1 MNWMKD
7 WIFFFLSFFLS
18 TNREPP
24 LTFLEPNFSNFPC
37 EATTKRSVARGRGVD
52 GQEFH
57 RWKRGDRIRIAER
70 AIGQSKS
77 VIRRLHWSATTSV
90 CDDFSARWPIENG
103 PGLIVTQNSV
113 VLFFYI
119 YFLLTAG
126 LFFLIATDENV
137 TRRAIWFGDAVLRPF
152 PLWCSRNVADLGNSI
167 QRGTSETA
175 ANTESNSVDINHVP
189 PPQKKK
195 YPFFFFLFFLS
206 FCMKMNRKTL
216 QGTVEAIVSDD
227 AAKFNAEFNCGRR
240 RDGDR
245 SPPITRWRHQRRRPN
260 SKRSR
265 PPRWM
270 SSRNVQRL
278 PEIQF
283 FKKNKNEIKKNTNKN
298 ETQILPPRRI
308 W

>member
-119 YFLLTAG
+119 YISSSLPAFSFWSPPMKTWLDAPFDSVTRYYGRFHCGAHETWPISVIRFSVAPPKRQQILKATRSISTTSPPPKKKIPVFFLLI
-126 LFFLIATDENV
+126 LSFFLYEDEQEDSSGNRRSHRLRWRSKVQCRVQLRQTPWRRSFAADHAMAPSTAT
-137 TRRAIWFGDAVLRPF
+137 
-152 PLWCSRNVADLGNSI
+152 
-167 QRGTSETA
+167 
-175 ANTESNSVDINHVP
+175 
-189 PPQKKK
+189 
-195 YPFFFFLFFLS
+195 
-206 FCMKMNRKTL
+206 
-216 QGTVEAIVSDD
+216 
-227 AAKFNAEFNCGRR
+227 AEF
-240 RDGDR
+240 
-245 SPPITRWRHQRRRPN
+245 QEVA
-260 SKRSR
+260 
-265 PPRWM
+265 
-270 SSRNVQRL
+270 SSALDV
-278 PEIQF
+278 IA
-283 FKKNKNEIKKNTNKN
+283 
-298 ETQILPPRRI
+298 
-308 W
+308 

>member
-1 MNWMKD
+1 M
-7 WIFFFLSFFLS
+7 
-18 TNREPP
+18 TRYY
-24 LTFLEPNFSNFPC
+24 
-37 EATTKRSVARGRGVD
+37 GR
-52 GQEFH
+52 FH
-57 RWKRGDRIRIAER
+57 CGAHETWPI
-70 AIGQSKS
+70 S
-77 VIRRLHWSATTSV
+77 VIRFSVAPPKRQQILKATRSISTTS
-90 CDDFSARWPIENG
+90 
-103 PGLIVTQNSV
+103 
-113 VLFFYI
+113 
-119 YFLLTAG
+119 
-126 LFFLIATDENV
+126 
-137 TRRAIWFGDAVLRPF
+137 
-152 PLWCSRNVADLGNSI
+152 
-167 QRGTSETA
+167 
-175 ANTESNSVDINHVP
+175 P
-189 PPQKKK
+189 PPPKKKK

-308 W
+308 